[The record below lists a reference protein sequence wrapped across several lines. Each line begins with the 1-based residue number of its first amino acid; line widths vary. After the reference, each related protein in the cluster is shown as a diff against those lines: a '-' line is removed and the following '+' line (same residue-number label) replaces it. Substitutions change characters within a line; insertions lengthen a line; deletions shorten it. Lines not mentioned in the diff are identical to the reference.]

1 MRTDAT
7 TAPLSAHC
15 QFQTDDLDRARDL
28 VARNFCGHR
37 LERQSV
43 RDRFDACQNR
53 AEGKALSYNYIR
65 YGADVEIEPGELG
78 SFYLI
83 QMPLTGHALV
93 RNGLS
98 EVETGAG
105 VASILNPDRHTA
117 MRWHAG
123 CEQLLLQIDRN
134 RLTQVAERISGT
146 ALNAPV
152 RFLPQIDSRRDEM
165 RRWLALFQSAVA
177 AVDRGHLLGP
187 DHQLTQAVVEDE
199 LIAGLLYSQPS
210 NIAPLLEQPVLKS
223 PSPYVKRAQEHMR
236 AHLADPLSVT
246 DVASA
251 VGTSPRNL
259 QLAFKQCIG
268 MTPLEY
274 LRLLRLNLARFL
286 LQESPPHDTIA
297 RIAGTAGFSHLSRF
311 SAQYTARFGESP
323 SETRKR
329 RILN

>member
-1 MRTDAT
+1 MT
-7 TAPLSAHC
+7 TAPLSAPLNAYC
-15 QFQTDDLDRARDL
+15 QFQTGDLDQARDL

-37 LERQSV
+37 LERQSA
-43 RDRFDACQNR
+43 RDQFDACQNR
-53 AEGKALSYNYIR
+53 AQGQALSYNYIR

-83 QMPLTGHALV
+83 QVPLTGHALV
-93 RNGLS
+93 RNGLD

-123 CEQLLLQIDRN
+123 CEQLLLQIDRDQ
-134 RLTQVAERISGT
+134 LTRVAERISGT
-146 ALNAPV
+146 ALTAPV
-152 RFLPQIDSRRDEM
+152 RFLPQIDGRRDEM
-165 RRWLALFQSAVA
+165 RRWLTLFQSAVA
-177 AVDRGHLLGP
+177 AVDRGQLLGL

-199 LIAGLLYSQPS
+199 LIAGLIYSQPS
-210 NIAPLLEQPVLKS
+210 NIAPLLDHPVLKS
-223 PSPYVKRAQEHMR
+223 PSPYVKRAQDHMR

-259 QLAFKQCIG
+259 QLAFKQCLG

-297 RIAGTAGFSHLSRF
+297 RIAGAAGFSHLSRF